1 MHETPHEPEYGPG
14 IGTRRLIDDQ
24 LVAKLTAPA
33 ARGARDDV
41 GAGGLAS
48 QGAGVIQLRLF
59 GTLQLSASDGRDLA
73 ALARRSKRTAL
84 LVYLAAAVPY
94 GLHRRDTLLALFWP
108 ELDEA
113 KARSALSQALYVL
126 RNALGE
132 QAIVTHGDDEVGVSH
147 DMVWCDVNAFEAA
160 LDAGRLEE
168 ALAHTRPPRLF
179 EPHRMIR
186 LGIPG
191 LSGPTIGDA
200 ELLVLRQD
208 PQIMVMAVTIP
219 RYTVADLERFPD
231 DGQRYELLD
240 GLLLVTPSPGLDHQ
254 LVATRLAAALTRALE
269 PAGIRVVGPGVVVR
283 EPGTQLQP
291 DVMVFRS
298 PSPAGASWKEVEEV
312 WLAVE
317 VLSPGSR
324 IYDREFKRDAYLAL
338 GVDEVWLVD
347 LKERTVLVSRSG
359 DARDIRVTG
368 VLRWQPRQIDV
379 PIELDLDRIF
389 AELA

>member
-1 MHETPHEPEYGPG
+1 
-14 IGTRRLIDDQ
+14 
-24 LVAKLTAPA
+24 
-33 ARGARDDV
+33 
-41 GAGGLAS
+41 
-48 QGAGVIQLRLF
+48 
-59 GTLQLSASDGRDLA
+59 
-73 ALARRSKRTAL
+73 
-84 LVYLAAAVPY
+84 
-94 GLHRRDTLLALFWP
+94 
-108 ELDEA
+108 
-113 KARSALSQALYVL
+113 
-126 RNALGE
+126 
-132 QAIVTHGDDEVGVSH
+132 
-147 DMVWCDVNAFEAA
+147 
-160 LDAGRLEE
+160 
-168 ALAHTRPPRLF
+168 
-179 EPHRMIR
+179 MIR